1 MRMMKIC
8 KRLYKKYQFQV
19 NPIPYPISK
28 PINQTLAP
36 KQKSKK
42 QANKIYKN
50 NKIL

>member
-1 MRMMKIC
+1 
-8 KRLYKKYQFQV
+8 V

-42 QANKIYKN
+42 
-50 NKIL
+50 